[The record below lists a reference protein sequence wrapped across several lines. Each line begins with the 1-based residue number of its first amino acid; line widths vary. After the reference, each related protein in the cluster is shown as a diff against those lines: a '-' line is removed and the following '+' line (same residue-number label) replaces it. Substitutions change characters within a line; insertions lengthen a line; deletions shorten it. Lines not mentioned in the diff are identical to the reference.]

1 MNKICTSLDQ
11 SRKLIELGI
20 DIKTSDMYYY
30 TVNGDWEWYETPN
43 IMESIDDL
51 NEHTIPAWS
60 LSALMSLLPSIFTVK
75 GEYSETTCYKIDIRQ
90 YALTKDVDI
99 YQIAYGNYRFNDD
112 GSFSWSD
119 MINTGQREELIDVA
133 VEMLTWLKEN
143 NII

>member
-1 MNKICTSLDQ
+1 MNKICTSIEQ

-20 DIKTSDMYYY
+20 DIKTSDMYYWCGEELRIY
-30 TVNGDWEWYETPN
+30 VGGYKAQNKEYD
-43 IMESIDDL
+43 
-51 NEHTIPAWS
+51 IPAWS
-60 LSALMSLLPSIFTVK
+60 LSALMSLLPSIFKVK
-75 GEYSETTCYKIDIRQ
+75 GEYSETTCYKIDIRR

-119 MINTGQREELIDVA
+119 MINTGQREELIDAA